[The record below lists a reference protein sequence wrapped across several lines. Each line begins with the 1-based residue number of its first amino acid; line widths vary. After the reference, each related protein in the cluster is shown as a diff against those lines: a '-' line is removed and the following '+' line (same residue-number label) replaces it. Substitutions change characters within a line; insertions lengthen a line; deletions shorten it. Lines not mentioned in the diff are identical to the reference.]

1 MPTLA
6 SRKTAQRRQIPR
18 ISVHEL
24 GRPKARLGNPNTG
37 IPEVI
42 VQPLYD
48 IYAVLAGNAMGKLTL
63 FTVPQGQT
71 YNFNGITAF
80 SKGPGHTNLVQAGML
95 ESSYTFVVR
104 ALAVTV
110 MGNQAS
116 TTNTMLNPVD
126 ANNFLSS
133 FFQFTIN
140 RKSYYDGIGFWLPC
154 GGGTFW
160 SGVGTLSAPAA
171 TGTAT
176 NGLPQSK
183 NTYAIPGGQFINPQ
197 ETFAFTIDPT
207 QNSSAPSALAAVLPA
222 AGVPASGIFAWVR
235 LDGTLNRV
243 AQ

>member
-1 MPTLA
+1 MPKLA
-6 SRKTAQRRQIPR
+6 TKQNAHRRELRKLSAF
-18 ISVHEL
+18 EL
-24 GRPKARLGNPNTG
+24 GKPKARLGNPNTG

-63 FTVPQGQT
+63 FTVPQGQQ

-80 SKGPGHTNLVQAGML
+80 NKGPGHTNLVQAGML

-110 MGNQAS
+110 MGNQAT
-116 TTNTMLNPVD
+116 TTNNYLHPID

-154 GGGTFW
+154 GGGTFV
-160 SGVGTLSAPAA
+160 SGAGNTTAPLVA
-171 TGTAT
+171 TGVT
-176 NGLPQSK
+176 NGLPQSR

-197 ETFAFTIDPT
+197 ETFAFLIDPT
-207 QNSSAPSALAAVLPA
+207 QNSAAPSALASVAPSV
-222 AGVPASGIFAWVR
+222 GIPASGIFAWVR